1 MSEVTRE
8 NLRRVIEE
16 ECRAS
21 GKSFEHNALVLLD
34 SILYYMARLH
44 VKLID
49 LSLLDD
55 PKQYELIRML
65 GGLGYDLSPTKAS
78 DGTKFN

>member
-8 NLRRVIEE
+8 NLRRMIVE
-16 ECRAS
+16 ECLAS
-21 GKSFEHNALVLLD
+21 GKPFEHNALVLLD
-34 SILYYMARLH
+34 FILNYMARLH

-55 PKQYELIRML
+55 PKQYELIGIL
-65 GGLGYDLSPTKAS
+65 DELGYDLTPTKAP

>member
-8 NLRRVIEE
+8 NLRRMIEE
-16 ECRAS
+16 ECLAS
-21 GKSFEHNALVLLD
+21 RKSFEHNALVLLD
-34 SILYYMARLH
+34 YILDYMARLH

-49 LSLLDD
+49 LSLIDD
-55 PKQYELIRML
+55 PKQYELIGML
-65 GGLGYDLSPTKAS
+65 GALGYDLTPTKAP